1 MTATQHPTSRPVWFV
16 CSVLGPAAV
25 ALIVGTSLGP
35 GATAAAAQPP
45 GSQAAAATG
54 SRPETTLTAPEPTS
68 TAASP
73 QAPSPHP
80 PAGAKAPNGSIPG
93 GPHLASRGLVLPT
106 GAPPLPEGLTA
117 RSWVLA
123 DLGTGEILAARDP
136 HGRYQPASIL
146 KTLTA
151 VTVAPNLPPKR
162 VVVVSPGAAHAE
174 GSAVGL
180 LAGGRYSVDQLFQAM
195 LLVSANDAAAALA
208 QANGGVAKTVG
219 ELNAKARQLGAY
231 DTVVQTPSG
240 LDGWTQLT
248 SAYDMSLVLRAFVG
262 QPRLVAYDK
271 LPSASYPARS
281 SRYGKVGPYEFD
293 NQSLNFFGAVP
304 GALVAKTGY
313 TDAARHTY
321 LSAVRRKGRTLGLI
335 MLRGE
340 RVRLD
345 QFQQAAEL
353 FDWGFSLNRFVGPV
367 GKLAGPIAADA
378 PVETAAATGKPATRA
393 RPAPTADGN
402 PAAGRGL
409 GAAAST
415 DAPAMPARGQLIP
428 ALFGGVALAAAAG
441 WLVNRRRPRHRR

>member
-1 MTATQHPTSRPVWFV
+1 MTATQHPTSRPVRCV
-16 CSVLGPAAV
+16 RSVLGPAVA

-35 GATAAAAQPP
+35 IATAAQPL
-45 GSQAAAATG
+45 SFQAAAATG
-54 SRPETTLTAPEPTS
+54 PRPATTLTAPEPTS

-80 PAGAKAPNGSIPG
+80 PAGAKAPNGAVPG
-93 GPHLASRGLVLPT
+93 GPQLASRGLVLPT
-106 GAPPLPEGLTA
+106 GAPPLPRGLTA

-151 VTVAPNLPPKR
+151 VTVAPNLPSKR

-180 LAGGRYSVDQLFQAM
+180 LAGGCYSVDQLFQAL

-219 ELNAKARQLGAY
+219 QLNAKVRQLGAY

-262 QPRLVAYDK
+262 QPRLVTYDK

-293 NQSLNFFGAVP
+293 NQSLNFFRAVP

-340 RVRLD
+340 RVPLD

-367 GKLAGPIAADA
+367 GKLAGPIAADT
-378 PVETAAATGKPATRA
+378 PVETASATSKPATRA
-393 RPAPTADGN
+393 QPASIADGN
-402 PAAGRGL
+402 PAAGPAL
-409 GAAAST
+409 GAAASSN
-415 DAPAMPARGQLIP
+415 ASAMPAPGQLIP
-428 ALFGGVALAAAAG
+428 ALFALVAAAG
-441 WLVNRRRPRHRR
+441 WLANRRRPRHRR

>member
-1 MTATQHPTSRPVWFV
+1 M
-16 CSVLGPAAV
+16 
-25 ALIVGTSLGP
+25 
-35 GATAAAAQPP
+35 
-45 GSQAAAATG
+45 
-54 SRPETTLTAPEPTS
+54 
-68 TAASP
+68 
-73 QAPSPHP
+73 
-80 PAGAKAPNGSIPG
+80 
-93 GPHLASRGLVLPT
+93 LPT
-106 GAPPLPEGLTA
+106 GAPPLPRGLTA

-151 VTVAPNLPPKR
+151 VTVAPNLPSKR

-180 LAGGRYSVDQLFQAM
+180 LAGGCYSVDQLFQAL

-219 ELNAKARQLGAY
+219 QLNAKVRQLGAY

-262 QPRLVAYDK
+262 QPRLVTYDK

-293 NQSLNFFGAVP
+293 NQSLNFFRAVP

-340 RVRLD
+340 RVPLD

-367 GKLAGPIAADA
+367 GKLAGPIAADT
-378 PVETAAATGKPATRA
+378 PVETASATSKPATRA
-393 RPAPTADGN
+393 QPASIADGN
-402 PAAGRGL
+402 PAAGPAL
-409 GAAAST
+409 GAAASSN
-415 DAPAMPARGQLIP
+415 ASAMPAPGQLIP
-428 ALFGGVALAAAAG
+428 ALFALVAAAG
-441 WLVNRRRPRHRR
+441 WLANRRRPRHRR